1 MAEDERS
8 LVERARSDPE
18 AFGLLYDHYVAGVY
32 RFARSRVPDDAAAE
46 DVTAE
51 TFLKALRGLHSYR
64 DQGRPFGCW
73 LYRIARNAVAD
84 HFRHE
89 AAWLQL
95 GDSASS
101 EGGVSA
107 EEEAIRNDEVRQVWR
122 VVDGLPAQQRTA
134 MILKFREDR
143 SLPEVG
149 ALMGKS
155 EAAAKLLIYRAMC
168 RLRLELAR
176 VPQPHAP
183 APAALPAT

>member
-1 MAEDERS
+1 MPEDERS

-18 AFGLLYDHYVAGVY
+18 AFGLLYDHYMVGVY

-89 AAWLQL
+89 
-95 GDSASS
+95 SASVPLADYLPS
-101 EGGVSA
+101 EAVSA
-107 EEEAIRNDEVRQVWR
+107 EEQTIRNDEIGRVWHA
-122 VVDGLPAQQRTA
+122 VEQLPAQQRTA
-134 MILKFREDR
+134 MFLKYREDR

-168 RLRLELAR
+168 RLRSELAR
-176 VPQPHAP
+176 VPQPHGP
-183 APAALPAT
+183 APAALPAI